1 MGCAVIAVIMA
12 CQREKEVNGMKKILS
27 IGLAVILVVALATA
41 VMAFAPGGREYGRGM
56 GMMGQYCGTS
66 SNLTPVQSR
75 LTQFQTDKF
84 PLRQKIFQLRTELM
98 TLMSQPAPDQNAIVI
113 KQKEMMDLRTAI
125 QQKAAETGVAGF
137 GPGYYRGG
145 RGMGI
150 CGVGW

>member
-1 MGCAVIAVIMA
+1 
-12 CQREKEVNGMKKILS
+12 MKKILS

-41 VMAFAPGGREYGRGM
+41 VMAFGPGGRGYGRGM
-56 GMMGQYCGTS
+56 GIMGQYYGTS
-66 SNLTPVQSR
+66 SNLTPVQSQR
-75 LTQFQTDKF
+75 LTQIQTDIF

-98 TLMSQPAPDQNAIVI
+98 TLMSQSAPDQNAIVT

-150 CGVGW
+150 CGVSW